1 MALELAEQVVSE
13 PVVVAALELA
23 VVAVPHHMLSK
34 DMTGSPCRQRNRFAH
49 SARTMPTRRRD

>member
-13 PVVVAALELA
+13 PVVAALELA

>member
-13 PVVVAALELA
+13 PVVAALELA

-49 SARTMPTRRRD
+49 